1 VSALKNETAIYTV
14 KGLKDDQI
22 RMIGS
27 SDMIRRIYKLS
38 HSAEQ
43 RIVNEM
49 CCILY
54 GNGKQEDIKVDYLAE
69 AWQIL
74 GESNN
79 G

>member
-1 VSALKNETAIYTV
+1 MSALKNETAIYTV

-27 SDMIRRIYKLS
+27 SDMIRRIYKL
-38 HSAEQ
+38 HRSAEQ

-54 GNGKQEDIKVDYLAE
+54 GNDKQEDIKVDYLAE

-74 GESNN
+74 GESN